1 MGFKKQTR
9 NLSDHPGLQVL
20 LPHYSSY
27 AVKGLAAFKSE
38 KRRFHASALELYAA
52 GVFER
57 VSELDNALAALRL
70 TAGFVTELSSRP
82 SPSPDIYRYHY
93 ENFVLRVIGFVD
105 RAHRLVG
112 AVLLLN
118 RKEFEAPSGNQYVQQ
133 QVRLD
138 DDKLTSALQAVAQA
152 VRSYKGPR
160 NELIHAAAFS
170 TPELGIFLSVQQI
183 GLDTGGIDVDEL
195 ARQHFAQG
203 SEEIALTIARLEAL
217 LTTLLDVLAP
227 RFSTAAAHEDGS
239 RETQTGCEGNQIV
252 AGRKTQTT
260 KDLQ

>member
-1 MGFKKQTR
+1 MDFKKQTR

-20 LPHYSSY
+20 LPHYNSY
-27 AVKGLAAFKSE
+27 ALKGLAAFRSGE
-38 KRRFHASALELYAA
+38 RRFHASAVDIYAA

-70 TAGFVTELSSRP
+70 TAGFVRELDSQP
-82 SPSPDIYRYHY
+82 GPSPDIYRYHY

-112 AVLLLN
+112 AALLLN
-118 RKEFEAPSGNQYVQQ
+118 RKQFEGPAGNQYVQR
-133 QVRLD
+133 QVQLQD
-138 DDKLTSALQAVAQA
+138 DELLSALQAVAQA
-152 VRSYKGPR
+152 VESYKGPR
-160 NELIHAAAFS
+160 NELVHAAAFS
-170 TPELGIFLSVQQI
+170 TPELGLFLSVQQI

-239 RETQTGCEGNQIV
+239 REAQTRIEASQV
-252 AGRKTQTT
+252 AAGRKTQAT
-260 KDLQ
+260 KDVQ